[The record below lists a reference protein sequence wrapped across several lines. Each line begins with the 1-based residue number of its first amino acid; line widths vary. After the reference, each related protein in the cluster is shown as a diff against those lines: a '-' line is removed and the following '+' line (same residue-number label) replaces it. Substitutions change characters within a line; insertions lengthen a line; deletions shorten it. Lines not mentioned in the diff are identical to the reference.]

1 MTTPQPCGAIRVVKW
16 FEGMAQVEAWCSRT
30 EGPCPYPGAGLNVQR
45 NGRYCV
51 VDFAAA
57 NPSVVGTS
65 GHTDAHGGMFPEHC
79 SLCCAEQPA
88 RPLPS
93 PLLAADE
100 WGPT

>member
-51 VDFAAA
+51 VDFAAS
-57 NPSVVGTS
+57 NPVIAGID
-65 GHTDAHGGMFPEHC
+65 HHEHHGGMFPEHC
-79 SLCCAEQPA
+79 SACCAEQPR

-93 PLLAADE
+93 PLLSAADE
-100 WGPT
+100 WTPT